1 MQRVE
6 IGDAVSAEHHGLAV
20 DDELLLLILE
30 RGFDNPWISLGP
42 VIAVAADQAH
52 ARAVALDA
60 QAVTVIF
67 YFVQPVRAVRNT
79 DGLGGKAKIK
89 RLKHAAKIGSSGAF
103 CEGGTAPE
111 RGGTAGA
118 VPDR

>member
-60 QAVTVIF
+60 QAVTVIC
-67 YFVQPVRAVRNT
+67 YFVQTVPAVRHT
-79 DGLGGKAKIK
+79 DGFAGKANIK
-89 RLKHAAKIGSSGAF
+89 RLKHAAKIGSSVAF
-103 CEGGTAPE
+103 CEGGTAPA
-111 RGGTAGA
+111 RGHG
-118 VPDR
+118 